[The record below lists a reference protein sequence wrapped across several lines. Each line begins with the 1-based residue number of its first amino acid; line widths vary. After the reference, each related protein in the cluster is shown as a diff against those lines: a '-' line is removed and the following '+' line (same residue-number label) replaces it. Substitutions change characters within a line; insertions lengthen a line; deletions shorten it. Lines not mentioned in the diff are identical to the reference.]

1 MTSRGRGVSVILEM
15 EQERLYWVEKKI

>member
-1 MTSRGRGVSVILEM
+1 MTSRGRGVSVIFEM